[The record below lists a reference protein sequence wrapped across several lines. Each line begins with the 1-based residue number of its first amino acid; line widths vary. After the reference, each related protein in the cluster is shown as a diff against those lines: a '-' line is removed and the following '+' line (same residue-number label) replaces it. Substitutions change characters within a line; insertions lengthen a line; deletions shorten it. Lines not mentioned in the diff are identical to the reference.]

1 MKGMASKVSCLSR
14 KVGGKTWRPFC
25 RSVKNARFHPTKHL
39 SRCVLKLEAEWYST
53 PTIFRLNDIFD
64 FFVSG
69 SPASSKMTTEPMPK
83 HTYSQ
88 LSKRSRNLRENS
100 LSVPVWVV
108 ISKRPSLSVKLSF
121 LTSVN
126 EKYLQ

>member
-69 SPASSKMTTEPMPK
+69 SPASSKMTNGAILNR
-83 HTYSQ
+83 TYGQ
-88 LSKRSRNLRENS
+88 LSERSRNLRENPF
-100 LSVPVWVV
+100 SVPVWVE
-108 ISKRPSLSVKLSF
+108 ISK
-121 LTSVN
+121 
-126 EKYLQ
+126 